1 MGKGVYV
8 CVKADLLLYVCE
20 YCETWTSRLCS
31 LVQNCC
37 LRAALLDEVQQW
49 EVLSGTSGEVHTHT
63 HACTDRERHTRLP
76 PRCMLAV
83 CSLV

>member
-37 LRAALLDEVQQW
+37 VRAALLDEVQQW

-63 HACTDRERHTRLP
+63 CMYRQREAHP
-76 PRCMLAV
+76 SASPVYA
-83 CSLV
+83 SSA